1 MKSIQEQI
9 YLQRAGLN
17 EQTEQT
23 ELTEQAEQ
31 LDEIWREPDIT
42 DMGRSE
48 LWSHHANRH
57 LDAHDFKD
65 RPEISEPSKKSA
77 ENVYN
82 HVLKTHG
89 KDMADAMHK
98 HSELYV
104 QKRKSGQSAISNGS
118 PDVKKHDDAQRQLR
132 KQHKIK
138 PRRPGSHTA
147 NSWL

>member
-17 EQTEQT
+17 EQTEQV
-23 ELTEQAEQ
+23 EQ
-31 LDEIWREPDIT
+31 LDEIFRSHDIT

-48 LWSHHANRH
+48 LWSHHAQRH
-57 LDAHDFKD
+57 LDAHDFSH
-65 RPEISEPSKKSA
+65 RPEVSEPSKKEA
-77 ENVYN
+77 EKIYN
-82 HVLKTHG
+82 YVSNTHG

-104 QKRKSGQSAISNGS
+104 QKRKSGQSSTSNGG
-118 PDVKKHDDAQRQLR
+118 PDVKKHDETQRQLR
-132 KQHKIK
+132 KQYNIK
-138 PRRPGSHTA
+138 SKRPGSHTA